1 MERAIA
7 PTPARVQMPSADSI
21 AAPTQTTVAELP
33 LISVALNTP
42 KTMTAPTDTGTN
54 DAVVANTPSGV
65 GDPNAIVCRAAQRI
79 AGTDQFGPQA
89 CGHKYDW
96 WKLAINGK
104 DLAPDGKTLID
115 KPTVANPRGEGD
127 PQAVTC
133 RTPKFVDRGP
143 LVPICRTNRFWA
155 DIVKNRQVVDARG
168 EVWERSSGCGGEC
181 SFSDSGNNS
190 WPGHDTGMISQSA
203 GTLNNR

>member
-1 MERAIA
+1 MTRWW
-7 PTPARVQMPSADSI
+7 PTRQAAWPSQRHRLPRGPAH
-21 AAPTQTTVAELP
+21 
-33 LISVALNTP
+33 
-42 KTMTAPTDTGTN
+42 
-54 DAVVANTPSGV
+54 
-65 GDPNAIVCRAAQRI
+65 CRYRR
-79 AGTDQFGPQA
+79 FGPQA
-89 CGHKYDW
+89 CGHNYEW